1 MSSRSLEPWHL
12 GVEGRGGREGRKEG
26 GREGEMRVWFEGGRE
41 GGKGRVGECVGGGV
55 CPPRGVSAGRE
66 GNREGG
72 EGGLLVQLH
81 TCKVTVGP
89 AVHEHLVRGVGME
102 GVESGEHLSGI
113 FPLNPPLVVAS
124 LPA

>member
-1 MSSRSLEPWHL
+1 LKE
-12 GVEGRGGREGRKEG
+12 EGREGKEG
-26 GREGEMRVWFEGGRE
+26 WESVGGGAYVLPVAYRP
-41 GGKGRVGECVGGGV
+41 GGKGIEKGG
-55 CPPRGVSAGRE
+55 R
-66 GNREGG
+66 